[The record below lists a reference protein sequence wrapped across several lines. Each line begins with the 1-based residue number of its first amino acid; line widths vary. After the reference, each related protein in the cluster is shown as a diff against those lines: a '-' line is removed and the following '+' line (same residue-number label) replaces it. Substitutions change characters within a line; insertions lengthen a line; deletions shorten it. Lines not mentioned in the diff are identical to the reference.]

1 MPNLKLVEAVTAG
14 HPDKICDQIAD
25 GLLDEFLRRD
35 PQTRANIEVF
45 GSHGMLAVGGT
56 VLSQADFDC
65 AAIVRKLYADIAGHN
80 DVEPFVNIG
89 ISKPSAD
96 AKLLLGGTAIVHGY
110 ATRETREYLPRPYVI
125 AQALVRRMDDLRRS
139 DSAFHFLKPHGKVQV
154 LFDGKNVKTVI
165 LLFEIGEGV
174 SDGEVKTKCLEKIVE
189 PILGSLSGIQVLVNP
204 YAKYG
209 GGEFTRGSGSTG
221 RKMANDTYGGLVP
234 HGVSALSG
242 KDPHSPDR
250 AGAYMA
256 RQVAKSLV
264 ASGLCGNVL
273 VSVGYTLGR
282 EEPVLLQAASGAGED
297 FTELVKSKFDFR
309 PAAIVERLGLAK
321 PIYQR
326 TACYGHFGRVGS
338 SWEETVDL
346 TSALTPASETA
357 TVESLARG
365 VVSEDV

>member
-1 MPNLKLVEAVTAG
+1 MPSLKLVEAVTAG
-14 HPDKICDQIAD
+14 HPDKICDSIAD

-35 PQTRANIEVF
+35 PNTRAKIEVF

-65 AAIVRKLYADIAGHN
+65 AAIVRKLYAEIVGHN

-96 AKLLLGGTAIVHGY
+96 AKLLLGGAAIVHGY

-125 AQALVRRMDDLRRS
+125 AQALVRRMDDLRRT
-139 DSAFHFLKPHGKVQV
+139 DPAFHFLKPDGKAQV

-174 SDGEVKTKCLEKIVE
+174 PDGDVKTKCLEKIVE
-189 PILGSLSGIQVLVNP
+189 PILGSLLGIQVLVNP
-204 YAKYG
+204 YASYD
-209 GGEFTRGSGSTG
+209 GGEFMLGSGSTG
-221 RKMANDTYGGLVP
+221 RKSANDTYGGLVP

-242 KDPHSPDR
+242 KDPYSPDR

-256 RQVAKSLV
+256 RCAAKSLI
-264 ASGLCGNVL
+264 ASGLCGNAM
-273 VSVGYTLGR
+273 VSLGYTHGKA
-282 EEPVLLQAASGAGED
+282 EPIAVQATSGTGED
-297 FTELVKSKFDFR
+297 FTELVKSNFDFR
-309 PAAIVERLGLAK
+309 PAAIVERLGLAR

-326 TACYGHFGRVGS
+326 TACYGHFGRVDMP
-338 SWEETVDL
+338 WEETVKL
-346 TSALTPASETA
+346 STGRLSAT
-357 TVESLARG
+357 G
-365 VVSEDV
+365 